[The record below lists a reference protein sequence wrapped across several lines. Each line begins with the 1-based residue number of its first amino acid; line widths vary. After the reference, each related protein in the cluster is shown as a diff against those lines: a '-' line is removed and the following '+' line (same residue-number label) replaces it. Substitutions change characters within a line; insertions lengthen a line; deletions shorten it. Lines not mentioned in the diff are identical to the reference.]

1 MLYKSPYKFCLVC
14 GEGSQLVEVVAQDA
28 KCMGDVKYLLVKD
41 PDGGSDIWVEAATA
55 RPTF

>member
-1 MLYKSPYKFCLVC
+1 MLYKSPYKVCLVC
-14 GEGSQLVEVVAQDA
+14 GEGSQYVKVVGQDA
-28 KCMGDVKYLLVKD
+28 KSLDDVKYLLVKD